1 MNTIEN
7 ETCEELWNKYEPQL
21 RKICRIK
28 LRSCSDEVDDVI
40 SEVFLALCQ
49 KTDKDA
55 PPEKP
60 KQWLYGTLNNLINLK
75 YRELYKLKEKQDS
88 LDDMEVEL
96 PFEEN
101 GIEEKI
107 EEIYNNEIKDKLQ
120 AFLSKDEYKIVKY
133 IYFDKL
139 KMKEI
144 AVLLNSTE
152 SAVKQ
157 KHYRICN
164 KLRKAAKN
172 FEKNH

>member
-1 MNTIEN
+1 MNTTEN
-7 ETCEELWNKYEPQL
+7 KICEVLWNEYEPQL

-28 LRSCSDEVDDVI
+28 LRSCQDEVDDVI

-49 KTDKDA
+49 KTDKDG

-75 YRELYKLKEKQDS
+75 YREIYKLKDKQHS
-88 LDDMEVEL
+88 LDNTEFEL

-107 EEIYNNEIKDKLQ
+107 EDIYNNEIKDRLQ
-120 AFLSKDEYKIVKY
+120 SFLSKDEYQILNY

-139 KMKEI
+139 RMKEI
-144 AVLLNSTE
+144 AVLINSTE

-164 KLRKAAKN
+164 KLRKAAKK
-172 FEKNH
+172 FEKNY